1 MTKTEKAETAA
12 EDATGITT
20 ANVEPATDSSP
31 ADTEIESPAPPT
43 IPEISTD
50 EPYFWRKITDEDVC
64 SAICGT
70 YLYSIVFDLAKNYK
84 GDIPFQLILH
94 QALSVFLPA
103 LTHRMD
109 EDGEKPENQELP
121 DNISLAEVENAL
133 PAHLSRLYIDT
144 IYGNV
149 PNIYTLVIA
158 PSGAGKGIGPFP
170 VLDAL
175 GYKTL
180 NKASLEGV
188 VEAAIINPHIF
199 IRLDE
204 FGSVLDGN
212 GYMDAFR
219 KGLTD
224 LFNGGKYEGALSSRK
239 GSVARKVAWI
249 YPSVYAA
256 IQPDVLNACGR
267 ALDVSQGLL
276 ARFLI
281 CFMSEK
287 DMNYEVNLDNPD
299 VRTDILRIMSGLKKV
314 STLRGSVKVPDPN
327 YNTVFLAPLKGI
339 LDERLRPL
347 ADRYANEYLPRLALA
362 LSILV
367 GENGAPDITE
377 GGTPVLNEEHF
388 RRASVI
394 LYRDLAMAEA
404 AFGALTDLEGSDRIR
419 ENDIRKMVRMLSRMN
434 PDEDVTIASIS
445 HKSNGTGW
453 NSKRREEL
461 LNELADRGIVSIS
474 YNGQKLERVR
484 RGCVIKLNADKIPP
498 GM

>member
-1 MTKTEKAETAA
+1 MTKTQKAETAA
-12 EDATGITT
+12 ADAPGITT
-20 ANVEPATDSSP
+20 ANVEPTTDRSP
-31 ADTEIESPAPPT
+31 ANTEIESPAPPA
-43 IPEISTD
+43 IPEIATD

-64 SAICGT
+64 TAIYGT

-103 LTHRMD
+103 LTHRKD
-109 EDGEKPENQELP
+109 DDSENPENQELP
-121 DNISLAEVENAL
+121 DNVSLAEVENAL

-149 PNIYTLVIA
+149 PNIYSLIIA

-180 NKASLEGV
+180 NNSSLEGV
-188 VEAAIINPHIF
+188 VDAAMLNPHIF

-204 FGSVLDGN
+204 FGSVLDGK
-212 GYMDAFR
+212 GYMDTFR
-219 KGLTD
+219 KRLTD
-224 LFNGGKYEGALSSRK
+224 LFNSGKYEDALSSRK
-239 GSVARKVAWI
+239 GASARKVAWI
-249 YPSVYAA
+249 YPSLYAA

-281 CFMSEK
+281 CFMGEK
-287 DMNYEVNLDNPD
+287 DMNYEINLDNPD
-299 VRTDILRIMSGLKKV
+299 ARADILRIMSGLKKV
-314 STLRGSVKVPDPN
+314 STLQGAVKVPNPN
-327 YNTVFLAPLKGI
+327 YNSVFLAPLKGM

-362 LSILV
+362 ISILAD
-367 GENGAPDITE
+367 ESGAPDIIE
-377 GGTPVLNEEHF
+377 GATPVLTEEHF

-404 AFGALTDLEGSDRIR
+404 AFGTLTDLEGADRIR
-419 ENDIRKMVRMLSRMN
+419 ENDIRKMIRMLSRMKS
-434 PDEDVTIASIS
+434 DEAVTIASIS
-445 HKSNGTGW
+445 HNSNGTGW
-453 NSKRREEL
+453 NCKRREEL
-461 LNELADRGIVSIS
+461 LNELAERGIVTIS
-474 YNGQKLERVR
+474 HNGQKQERVK
-484 RGCVIKLNADKIPP
+484 RGCTIKLNRDKIPP